1 MILPLRSLIAMP
13 IFAYL
18 FSYAYLAYYHG
29 KSFIFNTVVHEGGTF
44 TLIQDAFYA
53 SHFLGHIP
61 VHTTLAFFFT
71 GIFLCLAAGD
81 GGRHLKRNVDF
92 LLIALVFF
100 LVFTFFLSLSVFGYE
115 DTFAYLA
122 QKKQSVARYEQ
133 GGSWNLHIPST
144 TMQFMLIPIYLFG
157 VMVLFRRPV
166 RLSSKGA
173 FYILASVG
181 LFLIFGLYFN
191 TGFLAAIYKVWTD
204 PRYLAHSV
212 RELLTFPV
220 IYYPIPL
227 YFMMKD
233 NTNNENPQN
242 SANWKE
248 LKPLKICF
256 VILLV
261 IFVAAFAYQSY
272 IPLTQGISE
281 LAQKPAFARG
291 GKLGIPY
298 LLAAHYFEHFLD
310 SIYFSLF
317 CLLLFGAAN
326 RRFTASRKWNE
337 QQG

>member
-1 MILPLRSLIAMP
+1 MHPPLRSLIAIP
-13 IFAYL
+13 IITYL
-18 FSYAYLAYYHG
+18 CSYAYLAYYHG
-29 KSFIFNTVVHEGGTF
+29 KIFIFNTVVHEGGTF

-71 GIFLCLAAGD
+71 GIFLCLTVEAE
-81 GGRHLKRNVDF
+81 GGHIQRNADL
-92 LLIALVFF
+92 LLIAVVFF
-100 LVFTFFLSLSVFGYE
+100 LVFAFFLSLSLFGYE
-115 DTFAYLA
+115 DTFSYVA

-133 GGSWNLHIPST
+133 GGSWNLHMPST
-144 TMQFMLIPIYLFG
+144 MMQFLLIPIYLFV
-157 VMVLFRRPV
+157 VMGLFRRPV
-166 RLSSKGA
+166 RPSLRGA
-173 FYILASVG
+173 AYILSALS
-181 LFLIFGLYFN
+181 LFLAFGIYFN
-191 TGFLAAIYKVWTD
+191 YGFWAAICKVWAD

-220 IYYPIPL
+220 TYYPIPL
-227 YFMMKD
+227 YFMIKD
-233 NTNNENPQN
+233 NRKDASNQKNTN
-242 SANWKE
+242 WGK
-248 LKPLKICF
+248 LKSVKICF
-256 VILLV
+256 VIVLS

-272 IPLTQGISE
+272 IPLTEGIGE

-326 RRFTASRKWNE
+326 RRLGASRNWDE
-337 QQG
+337 Q